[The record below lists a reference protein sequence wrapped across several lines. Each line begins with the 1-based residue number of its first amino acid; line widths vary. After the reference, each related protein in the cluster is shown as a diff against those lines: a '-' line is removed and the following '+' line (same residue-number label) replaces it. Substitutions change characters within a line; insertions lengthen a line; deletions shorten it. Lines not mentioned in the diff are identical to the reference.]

1 MLMFAHVLNDNT
13 NISRRATVRRALQ
26 LTTVAEVGEG
36 RSSQIIVRNLSQT
49 GLLIETSA
57 VFDVGEIFYLHLP
70 EIGATPVQVRRKDGD
85 AYGCEFL
92 APVGKVAI
100 SAALLKSAFTS
111 PDEEEVEALSEQRLV
126 APRFFGDQSLPVHQS
141 ASPELYIISTVFAGL
156 VAALAWVMAN
166 GNLIIH

>member
-1 MLMFAHVLNDNT
+1 MLMFAHVLNDNAK
-13 NISRRATVRRALQ
+13 ISRRSTVRRALQ

-36 RSSQIIVRNLSQT
+36 QSSQIMVRNLSQT

-57 VFDVGEIFYLHLP
+57 AFDVGEIFYLHLP

-111 PDEEEVEALSEQRLV
+111 PGEEDVEELSEQRLIV
-126 APRFFGDQSLPVHQS
+126 PRFFGDQSLPVHQS
-141 ASPELYIISTVFAGL
+141 ASAEFYIISTVFSAFIAL
-156 VAALAWVMAN
+156 LAWIMAN
-166 GNLIIH
+166 GNLIVY